1 MSSPIIKNWLKENTQ
16 GAKDTVINFAKS
28 TLKPLLSLP
37 NQLEKILEEP
47 KKYREWEEGKSN
59 DDHETRNGCF

>member
-47 KKYREWEEGKSN
+47 KKYREWEKVSQMY
-59 DDHETRNGCF
+59 DHET